1 MQLTIEDFQKSFGV
15 TDEFTE
21 STLKLFRSRNFNYKA
36 LSQDEAEDLL
46 QAIEL
51 RIDQGFS
58 KVGSH
63 RADIWE
69 SAWADINKSFFSSGM
84 NPKALN
90 PNFIGSFDY
99 LRYNGWYISP
109 EVREFE
115 LFFFEVFRDWLFSQY
130 AAEFDTVYEFGSGS
144 GFNLIELSSKFPDK
158 ELVGF
163 DWSESAVEIL
173 NEYGRVTGLSVRGS
187 RFDFFNPDSRVNLPE
202 NTLVMTFCSFEQI
215 GTSFNP
221 MIEFLL
227 SKRPRLVIQMEPTL
241 EFYNS
246 SVRFDQIAI
255 KYHNSR
261 GYLSGYHTRLLE
273 LAGESRINYIRSKRL
288 NFGSAY
294 NECYSLHIWE
304 PL

>member
-1 MQLTIEDFQKSFGV
+1 MQLTIGDFQKSFGV
-15 TDEFTE
+15 TDNFSE
-21 STLKLFRSRNFNYKA
+21 STLKLFRSRNFNFRA
-36 LSQDEAEDLL
+36 LSQDEYEDLV

-51 RIDQGFS
+51 KINQGFS

-69 SAWADINKSFFSSGM
+69 SAWADVKNSFFASGM
-84 NPKALN
+84 NRKVLN
-90 PNFIGSFDY
+90 PRFIGSFDF
-99 LRYNGWYISP
+99 LRFNGKYIKT
-109 EVREFE
+109 ELKEFE
-115 LFFFEVFRDWLFSQY
+115 LYFFEVFRDWVFSEY
-130 AAEFDTVYEFGSGS
+130 ASDFDTVYEFGSGS
-144 GFNLIELSSKFPDK
+144 GFNMIELSKKFPDK

-163 DWSESAVEIL
+163 DWSESAAEIL
-173 NEYGRVTGLSVRGS
+173 SEYGRRTGLNIRGS
-187 RFDFFNPDSRVNLPE
+187 RFDFFNPDLKLNVPE
-202 NTLVMTFCSFEQI
+202 NALVMTFCAFEQI

-227 SKRPRLVIQMEPTL
+227 AKRPKLVIQMEPTL
-241 EFYNS
+241 EFYNPS
-246 SVRFDQIAI
+246 ARFDQIAI

-261 GYLSGYHTRLLE
+261 GYLSGYHTRLCE
-273 LAGESRINYIRSKRL
+273 LAGEFRINYIRSKRL

>member
-1 MQLTIEDFQKSFGV
+1 MQLNITDLKESFG
-15 TDEFTE
+15 TNDDFSE
-21 STLKLFRSRNFNYKA
+21 STLKLFCSHNFKYRE
-36 LSQDEAEDLL
+36 LSEVETEELL
-46 QAIEL
+46 QAIDSK
-51 RIDQGFS
+51 IDQGFS
-58 KVGSH
+58 AVGSH

-69 SAWADINKSFFSSGM
+69 SAWADVMNSFLSSGM
-84 NPKALN
+84 NPKALI
-90 PNFIGSFDY
+90 PNFISSFDY
-99 LRYNGWYISP
+99 LRYNGKYIKP
-109 EVREFE
+109 EVKGFE
-115 LFFFEVFRDWLFSQY
+115 LFFFEVFRDWLFSEY
-130 AAEFDTVYEFGSGS
+130 ASECDTVYEFGSGS
-144 GFNLIELSSKFPDK
+144 GFNLVNLASKFPEK

-163 DWSESAVEIL
+163 DWSESAVQIL
-173 NEYGRVTGLSVRGS
+173 NEYRRRTGLNVRGS
-187 RFDFFNPDSRVNLPE
+187 RFDFFNPDLKLDIPE

-227 SKRPRLVIQMEPTL
+227 TKRPRLVIQMEPTL